1 MPAAPAARQLD
12 RARSPLAVVG
22 WALAAG
28 SYGALAAWGLQDTA
42 PALWADRALV
52 LAGLGALPAPVALL
66 SGLTTPTHAVTRRF
80 LGQTGASIFS
90 DAVRSAWLLVATLL
104 AVPAGFLLASF
115 SLGLDAVAAQRG
127 AAVLSSGVLGAA
139 IASMTLL
146 AAAMATIAAGTQGA
160 WRAAA
165 GVGFGP
171 PEVAP
176 LLYAP
181 ALAFLAGLIPAALL
195 TALWNAAPQVL
206 SAERAWAATAIVLVG
221 SALSARRRCARL
233 APQVHRALLVIEQAH
248 ATPFALAEEAPQPPR
263 WLAAQ
268 ETSVQFLGRAWV
280 RRYPASLFV
289 SVLIALAATLAVGP
303 KTAPESVVILCF
315 AATLYAGTRG
325 LGLLLAGPEL
335 SAAAAWLGGRSD
347 TLRAAERSLAL
358 RLTTPAITAIAAG
371 WTSGAWGG
379 AAAGLLGGAVTA
391 ALLVRL
397 GHRAVAVWAGRLGL
411 AAAMLLVAG
420 LG

>member
-1 MPAAPAARQLD
+1 
-12 RARSPLAVVG
+12 
-22 WALAAG
+22 
-28 SYGALAAWGLQDTA
+28 
-42 PALWADRALV
+42 
-52 LAGLGALPAPVALL
+52 
-66 SGLTTPTHAVTRRF
+66 
-80 LGQTGASIFS
+80 
-90 DAVRSAWLLVATLL
+90 
-104 AVPAGFLLASF
+104 
-115 SLGLDAVAAQRG
+115 
-127 AAVLSSGVLGAA
+127 
-139 IASMTLL
+139 
-146 AAAMATIAAGTQGA
+146 MATIAAGTQGA